1 MKLRSICAMAL
12 TLFAVNAWSADH
24 TVQMKNAGTDGTM
37 VFEPGFLKVAVGDTV
52 TFEPTDPGHNSESIP
67 GLVPEGAAG
76 WKGAFSQKTTVTI
89 DKEGVYVYKCTPH
102 AMMAMIGVIQAG
114 NAKNMDAVKNA
125 SKSLSSTFIMNKD
138 RLDNYLAQAK

>member
-1 MKLRSICAMAL
+1 MKLRFVCAMAL
-12 TLFAVNAWSADH
+12 TLITANTLAADH
-24 TVQMKNAGTDGTM
+24 IVQMKNTGTDGTM

-52 TFEPTDPGHNSESIP
+52 TFEPTDPAHNSESVP
-67 GLVPEGAAG
+67 GLIPDGAAG

-114 NAKNMDAVKNA
+114 SATNLDAVKAA
-125 SKSLSSTFIMNKD
+125 STSLSATFVMNKD
-138 RLDNYLAQAK
+138 RLNNYLAQVK